1 MIDIEKIEKRTVRSY
16 YDDGLFE
23 IALGLIF
30 LFLGGLL
37 FGQTAFPQ
45 GTWLNTVFTVLF
57 FIVLVSTGIL
67 VGRFVRFFKRRITDR
82 RTGYVA
88 FKKKD
93 PSPKSRVATMVVAG
107 IIGAALASLYGLSP
121 SGRSLFPALAGCLLA
136 VASLGMAN
144 KIGLA
149 RFFVLAAASA
159 VIGVAIAA
167 AGVGG
172 IEGVS
177 LYWGLFGLAF
187 IISGLAALIV
197 YLRRSP
203 RPTADASE
211 GPDAH

>member
-45 GTWLNTVFTVLF
+45 GTWLNAVLTVLF
-57 FIVLVSTGIL
+57 FIVLVSMGIL
-67 VGRFVRFFKRRITDR
+67 VRRFVRFFKRRITDR

-88 FKKKD
+88 FKKKET
-93 PSPKSRVATMVVAG
+93 SPKSRAATMVVAG

-121 SGRSLFPALAGCLLA
+121 SGRSLFPALAGFVFALA
-136 VASLGMAN
+136 VLVWAN

-149 RFFVLAAASA
+149 RFFVLAAVSA

-197 YLRRSP
+197 CLRRFP
-203 RPTADASE
+203 RPAADASE
-211 GPDAH
+211 GPDAD